1 MAKAESFKS
10 PKLPAPIGPYSQAIK
25 FSAGSMV
32 YVAGMTSMNGD
43 NELVGE
49 GDVKA
54 QARQCIENV
63 AAALE
68 AAGAGLE
75 DVVAAALEAAGAG
88 LEDVVR
94 TTVYLLDIA
103 DFADVNGVYAEYF
116 KEPYPARVA
125 FQAAALPRKEFL
137 VEIDAIAAVP

>member
-75 DVVAAALEAAGAG
+75 DVV
-88 LEDVVR
+88 R